1 MAFEFDRDGQK
12 VKEPGEEARVN
23 AVVVKS
29 EFAKRGKPVCCRLVC
44 LIQKL
49 EGAEGRR

>member
-23 AVVVKS
+23 AVVVRS
-29 EFAKRGKPVCCRLVC
+29 ELRKEESPFAAGLY
-44 LIQKL
+44 
-49 EGAEGRR
+49 A